1 MTCATIPGDLLILS
15 SMLSESVVRQHFSVP
30 MINTATTNSVQGPIA
45 AAININSSARFR
57 ICFIDFE
64 NVAAGYPPDL
74 GHAYLASCI
83 QQPVS
88 TFFQGGVGNPD
99 GRYTCR
105 RHLEPGHFRDPGN
118 RFGIIKIRLE

>member
-1 MTCATIPGDLLILS
+1 M
-15 SMLSESVVRQHFSVP
+15 
-30 MINTATTNSVQGPIA
+30 
-45 AAININSSARFR
+45 
-57 ICFIDFE
+57 
-64 NVAAGYPPDL
+64 AAGYPPDL

-99 GRYTCR
+99 GRYTRR

-118 RFGIIKIRLE
+118 RFGIIKIRSNESPTWKRMMVSTPCLSFMPP